1 MKKPLISIMLIGM
14 SENGG
19 HGNVDASQV
28 ENAGPII
35 FVGIEFLHDRSYAG
49 VEAAYDQVADRA
61 GDWAGDW
68 VDDADDDFMD
78 EFLPPALAVDI
89 ISASKEGNSSDDD
102 FLPPLNPLSPPHQD
116 EQPPPNNDVDDGDAD
131 GGGAPMRPFESIP
144 DEQPQV
150 HPEPPLE

>member
-28 ENAGPII
+28 ENAGPSVFI
-35 FVGIEFLHDRSYAG
+35 GIEFLRDGNPVG
-49 VEAAYDQVADRA
+49 VEAAYHRVGDRA
-61 GDWAGDW
+61 GDRAGDW
-68 VDDADDDFMD
+68 VDDDDNDFMD
-78 EFLPPALAVDI
+78 EFLPPELAADMI
-89 ISASKEGNSSDDD
+89 AAATEGNSNDDD
-102 FLPPLNPLSPPHQD
+102 FLPPLPPLSPPHQD